1 MPKKPIPK
9 RIPAVASLQHA
20 ARRDAAQVRLDALLE
35 RSDEILE
42 LYMAGY
48 SFEMAMQAIRFD
60 ESPHYA
66 RYNLWLHAK
75 EKYMA
80 ATKARSHQL
89 IEKAVDVGR
98 MAISLGDAGGMRV
111 AVDTFL
117 KVAGKINPDE
127 FGDKARIEHTGK
139 DGGAIETKA
148 DLSLSPSDAY
158 LKMVSG
164 K

>member
-1 MPKKPIPK
+1 MPKKPTPK
-9 RIPAVASLQHA
+9 RIPAVASLQHQ
-20 ARRDAAQVRLDALLE
+20 ARRDAAQVRLDALME
-35 RSDEILE
+35 RADEILE

-48 SFEMAMQAIRFD
+48 SFEMSLQAIGFN

-89 IEKAVDVGR
+89 VEKAVDVGR

-127 FGDKARIEHTGK
+127 FGEKSKIEHTGK
-139 DGGAIETKA
+139 DGGPIETKA
-148 DLSLSPSDAY
+148 DLTLSPSEAY
-158 LKMVSG
+158 LKMVG
-164 K
+164 GR

>member
-1 MPKKPIPK
+1 MPKNPTPK
-9 RIPAVASLQHA
+9 RIPAVANLQHA
-20 ARRDAAQVRLDALLE
+20 ARRDAAQMRLDALLE
-35 RSDEILE
+35 RADEILE

-48 SFEMAMQAIRFD
+48 SFEMCLQALRIE

-98 MAISLGDAGGMRV
+98 MAISLGDAAGMRV

-127 FGDKARIEHTGK
+127 FGEKARIEHTGK

-148 DLSLSPSDAY
+148 DLTLSPSEAY
-158 LKMVSG
+158 EKMVRGS
-164 K
+164 